1 MGLPRETT
9 HEGHLLWMD
18 AALREACRGGETGEV
33 PVGAVLIQ
41 DGVVLAAAH
50 NQPIALQDPTAHAEI
65 LVLRA
70 AGRQV
75 GNYRFPEATL
85 YVTLEPCV
93 MCAGALLHARVAR
106 LVYGAPD
113 PRGGGVESVYR
124 LLDDPRLNH
133 RVKVVSG
140 VRAEE
145 SQALLQEFF
154 LARRQAPDSC
164 GLGWASGRGTEVDV
178 TGPTRNRVVP
188 R

>member
-1 MGLPRETT
+1 MASPTDTT
-9 HEGHLLWMD
+9 PAGHLSWMD
-18 AALREACRGGETGEV
+18 VALEEARRGGEDGEV
-33 PVGAVLIQ
+33 PVGAVLVQ
-41 DGVVLAAAH
+41 DGVVLARAH
-50 NQPIALQDPTAHAEI
+50 NRPIALKDPTAHAEI
-65 LVLRA
+65 LALRA

-75 GNYRFPEATL
+75 GNYRFPDATL

-106 LVYGAPD
+106 LVYGAAD

-124 LLDDPRLNH
+124 LLEDPRLNH

-154 LARRQAPDSC
+154 LARRQASGSC
-164 GLGWASGRGTEVDV
+164 GLGWASAV
-178 TGPTRNRVVP
+178 PTYRREHGQE
-188 R
+188 RQQA